1 MEFLFMILQSILA
14 IFGALLVLFTRQL
27 RLAYVGF
34 LCVLMALTVILLQA
48 SEFLGLFTFHGLCLF
63 SACSLIYFVHA
74 EQFRVK
80 NQRPLDKHLG
90 LSRLLALLTTIYFIS
105 TLLPFWPTSQPSV
118 PMELIRTMATQSQ
131 TFSPSVS
138 SSLLFGSFVFSL
150 TLCGIVTLPLYP
162 KGTTKS

>member
-1 MEFLFMILQSILA
+1 MEFLFIILQSILA

-63 SACSLIYFVHA
+63 SASSLIYFVHA

-90 LSRLLALLTTIYFIS
+90 LSRLLASYYHILYS

-150 TLCGIVTLPLYP
+150 TLCGIVTLPPYP

>member
-1 MEFLFMILQSILA
+1 MEFLFIILQSILA

-63 SACSLIYFVHA
+63 SASSLIYFVHA
-74 EQFRVK
+74 EQFRK

-90 LSRLLALLTTIYFIS
+90 LSRLLALLTIYFIS

-118 PMELIRTMATQSQ
+118 PMELRTMATQSQ
-131 TFSPSVS
+131 TFSPSV
-138 SSLLFGSFVFSL
+138 FSFVW
-150 TLCGIVTLPLYP
+150 
-162 KGTTKS
+162 